1 MHLLI
6 LTPNQTQQHFCL
18 ALQRYTF
25 LHYITIITII
35 FFHILHI
42 IQCQTPVFIYISPSK
57 K

>member
-42 IQCQTPVFIYISPSK
+42 IQCQAPVFIYISPSK